1 MTPRDDTTFP
11 SGFAPGQ
18 TIAGKFRIERV
29 LGTGGMG
36 IVLEAINIQLDQR
49 VALKFLRQDIERSS
63 AVVARFERE
72 IRSAVKLRS
81 EHVARV
87 SDVGTH
93 ADYGPFMVMELL
105 EGSTLAALV
114 GTGPL
119 PFHRA
124 AEYVIHACEGLAE
137 AHVLGIVHQ
146 DVKPANLFL
155 VQGNDGRPL
164 LKVLDFGISKATLG
178 EPRSI
183 ETATTGRSGSNM
195 GTPHYLSPE
204 QLRASRDVDL
214 RADVWALGCVLFEL
228 VTGTKAFE
236 AKRFTELV
244 AKILEEPRSA
254 VPADLEVPAGLVEVI
269 DRCLEKER
277 ERRYANSAELALA
290 LLPFARR
297 RAHSV
302 ASHAVAHVADGGLD
316 PHLAMPSSMPPRPSD
331 GIDTLESSPSL
342 RAPGVAK
349 VSLTD
354 SYEPSASPKRP
365 VLLIAVLA
373 CIALGALALLLMRHR
388 GEPAAPAV
396 ATPVPSVA
404 PMASP
409 AAPTP
414 SAIPIEAPPVTA
426 LATPP
431 PASASASASASAPEP
446 EPAVFSASTPSH
458 VGGRY
463 VPTRRSAPPG
473 APPRL
478 APAPPD
484 NDILRSR

>member
-49 VALKFLRQDIERSS
+49 VALKFLRQDIERSP

-87 SDVGTH
+87 SDVGMH

-183 ETATTGRSGSNM
+183 ESATTGRSGSNM

-244 AKILEEPRSA
+244 AKILEEPRAA

-354 SYEPSASPKRP
+354 SYERPAPPAPSTAVEPSASPKRP
-365 VLLIAVLA
+365 
-373 CIALGALALLLMRHR
+373 R
-388 GEPAAPAV
+388 
-396 ATPVPSVA
+396 PS
-404 PMASP
+404 
-409 AAPTP
+409 P
-414 SAIPIEAPPVTA
+414 SAITKRN
-426 LATPP
+426 
-431 PASASASASASAPEP
+431 
-446 EPAVFSASTPSH
+446 
-458 VGGRY
+458 GRSS
-463 VPTRRSAPPG
+463 P
-473 APPRL
+473 
-478 APAPPD
+478 
-484 NDILRSR
+484 